1 MPVPGDTQFVTNKW
15 DKINQ
20 VQSGTPSW
28 SVAYGREL
36 TETDAIQGAV
46 AAGVSIFIDDPA
58 PFEGWLD
65 DLIDQSITVFQ
76 QNVQT
81 VFTQVVLQQAI
92 QLAMT
97 TLKGLLGGN
106 PQEGVQSL
114 QSEGFEF
121 KAGVSEYNGQ
131 NQFWVPNLSPDGG
144 FWQTSSTTLSYCPY
158 VAVRAVQAIPSPHP
172 STPTEYVV
180 ARFINKSNSNL
191 VLNFTWHMNDSSKS
205 VTLQPGA
212 TWYWYTEGTPQ
223 FWNLFQQRGPECQIT
238 PGGVIIEFPAPPFS
252 VGVNII
258 NTTADPHTLW
268 STPSSVDGKIK
279 INHITMNNEFQ
290 VFVNVTE
297 T

>member
-1 MPVPGDTQFVTNKW
+1 MRLAS
-15 DKINQ
+15 
-20 VQSGTPSW
+20 QSLSMTH
-28 SVAYGREL
+28 
-36 TETDAIQGAV
+36 
-46 AAGVSIFIDDPA
+46 A
-58 PFEGWLD
+58 PFEAWLD
-65 DLIDQSITVFQ
+65 DLIDQSIAVFE

-81 VFTQVVLQQAI
+81 VFTQIVLQQAI

-131 NQFWVPNLSPDGG
+131 NQFWVPNFSPDGG
-144 FWQTSSTTLSYCPY
+144 FWQTSTTTLSYCPY
-158 VAVRAVQAIPSPHP
+158 VAVRVVQTIPPPHP

-180 ARFINKSNSNL
+180 ARFINQSNHNQ
-191 VLNFTWHMNDSSKS
+191 VLNFTWHLNDASKS
-205 VTLQPGA
+205 ITLQPGG
-212 TWYWYTEGTPQ
+212 TWYWYTEGNPQ
-223 FWNLFQQRGPECQIT
+223 FWQLFQQRGPECRIT
-238 PGGVIIEFPAPPFS
+238 PAGVIIELPAPPFN

-279 INHITMNNEFQ
+279 INHITMTDQFQ
-290 VFVNVTE
+290 VFVNLTE